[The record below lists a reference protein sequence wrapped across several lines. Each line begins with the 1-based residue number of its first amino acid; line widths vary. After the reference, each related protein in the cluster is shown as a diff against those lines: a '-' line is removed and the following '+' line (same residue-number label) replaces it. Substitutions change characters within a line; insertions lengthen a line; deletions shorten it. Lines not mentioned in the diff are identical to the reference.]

1 MRNEEL
7 TQLLAPVIAD
17 LGLECLGVEYSPSH
31 GNSLVRVYIEAAD
44 RPVTVDD
51 CEVVSRQVSASLDV
65 HDPIQGRYTLEV
77 SSPGLDRPLYTPE
90 QFARFA
96 GQTAKLEVNLPIDG
110 RRRFQGPIR
119 AVEGATILMEQDG
132 VAVKIAHDNIHKA
145 KLVPDFGEQAKKLNK
160 GKKGKKQEV
169 RVLTV
174 AFQPNDKTLFHT
186 HRFPVTVYVLE
197 GAFTLEKEG
206 QEPVA
211 VKTGQ
216 AMLMP
221 PHVRMTG
228 YNKSGTE
235 LLKLIVFYVSDPD
248 TPFLDAIH

>member
-17 LGLECLGVEYSPSH
+17 LGLECVGVEYSPSH

-65 HDPIQGRYTLEV
+65 HDPIEGRYTLEV

-90 QFARFA
+90 QFARFI
-96 GQTAKLEVNLPIDG
+96 GETAKLEVNLPIEG

-132 VAVKIAHDNIHKA
+132 VVVRIARDNVHKA
-145 KLVPDFGEQAKKLNK
+145 KLVPDFGEEKKLNK

-169 RVLTV
+169 R
-174 AFQPNDKTLFHT
+174 
-186 HRFPVTVYVLE
+186 
-197 GAFTLEKEG
+197 
-206 QEPVA
+206 
-211 VKTGQ
+211 
-216 AMLMP
+216 
-221 PHVRMTG
+221 
-228 YNKSGTE
+228 S
-235 LLKLIVFYVSDPD
+235 
-248 TPFLDAIH
+248 